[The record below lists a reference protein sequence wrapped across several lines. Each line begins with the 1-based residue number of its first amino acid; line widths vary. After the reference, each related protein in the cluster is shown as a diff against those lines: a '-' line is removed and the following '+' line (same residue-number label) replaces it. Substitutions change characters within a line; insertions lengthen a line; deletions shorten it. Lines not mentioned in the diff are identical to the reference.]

1 MHPLFHFLIRWKCK
15 SVFHK
20 LALGALRDLDGA
32 SARAWQSLLLW
43 KIEPF
48 LDGVDAPSEEFRDFT
63 NHSFDPKEPW
73 GTAPRLATKWYL
85 QAREA
90 FDARDWPEGTR
101 RSGIL
106 LRYCT
111 LSLMMFHGHHRDP
124 GLSRRRI
131 VAWYLGQ
138 NAERLRA
145 EAELPQITA
154 PLVAWRQGELEAFL
168 AQAARA
174 ARLDEEWVFDHL
186 RPVSADRPV
195 LAPDGELDK
204 RLGTH
209 WLIIERALGS
219 VLRRLTSEITD
230 PPRNYPI
237 GMAFAAG
244 VPSIPIF
251 GWTRARDR
259 REQLRIIQ
267 PMMTEW
273 AETGHIRQSAP
284 PDLRALR
291 DAYAIAHGA
300 ARTPVVPKP
309 SIAPGTMNAPSTIPS
324 KPRRVPTTDHIP
336 LSIARGRPETPPAG
350 PISLN
355 SPVGVAT
362 SMSSEVAESLYALGV
377 HSVRDLLDSSLEELA
392 AKLAPR
398 ATRADLSVWCDEASL
413 SCEIPLLMPVES
425 QLLVACG
432 VTGRR
437 DLAVLSPVELWE
449 LVIPVAE
456 SPDGARILRDS
467 PIPNL
472 DTVSEWIQAAQLPAA

>member
-20 LALGALRDLDGA
+20 LALGALRDLDGPA
-32 SARAWQSLLLW
+32 AQAWQSLLLW

-48 LDGVDAPSEEFRDFT
+48 LDGVDAPFEEFRDFT

-73 GTAPRLATKWYL
+73 GTAPRLATKWYF

-106 LRYCT
+106 LRYCA
-111 LSLMMFHGHHRDP
+111 LSLLMFHGHHRDP

-138 NAERLRA
+138 HAERLRA
-145 EAELPQITA
+145 GAELPRPAA

-174 ARLDEEWVFDHL
+174 ARTDEEWVFDQL
-186 RPVSADRPV
+186 RPDSTNRPV
-195 LAPDGELDK
+195 IGGHDELDE
-204 RLGTH
+204 RLGIH
-209 WLIIERALGS
+209 WHLVERALGS
-219 VLRRLTSEITD
+219 VLRRLTSDITD
-230 PPRNYPI
+230 PPRRYPI
-237 GMAFAAG
+237 GVAFAAA

-251 GWTRARDR
+251 SWTRYRDR
-259 REQLRIIQ
+259 RDQSRVIQ
-267 PMMTEW
+267 PMLAEW
-273 AETGHIRQSAP
+273 AATGHVRETEP
-284 PDLRALR
+284 GDLRALR

-300 ARTPVVPKP
+300 AKSRGIPKP
-309 SIAPGTMNAPSTIPS
+309 SIAPGTTSAPKA
-324 KPRRVPTTDHIP
+324 KPAPPPRVPTVDHIP
-336 LSIARGRPETPPAG
+336 LSIARGRPEPPPVG

-355 SPVGVAT
+355 SPVGAAT
-362 SMSSEVAESLYALGV
+362 SMSSEVAEGLYKLGV
-377 HSVRDLLDSSLEELA
+377 HTVRDLLNASLDELA
-392 AKLAPR
+392 ARLAPH

-437 DLAVLSPVELWE
+437 DLAALSPVELWE
-449 LVIPVAE
+449 MVIPVAE

-472 DTVSEWIQAAQLPAA
+472 DAVSEWIQAAQLPAA